1 LRAIFDEGTV
11 AGLDDGQLL
20 ERFASRRG
28 AAAEAAFAALVE
40 RHGPMVL
47 RACRAILRDDHDA
60 HDAFQATFL
69 ALVRRGGTLWV
80 RDSLAPWLH
89 RVARRLAIRAKAA
102 SRRRAEVERGAAA
115 LSRVLHEIE
124 PPDDRAAIVHEE
136 IDNLPATFRR
146 PVVLC
151 DLEGRSYDDAAAL
164 LGCPVGTVK
173 SRLARGRSR
182 LKSRLERRGLAP
194 AFALPAASAARAA
207 IPESLVA
214 ATARGAASL
223 IAGQGAVG
231 AVPAAVLALWRSER
245 RSVFMIKLKAAA
257 ILAVG
262 CVLVGAGAYQGAGA
276 RPSDPDQAGTKV
288 AAAPKPA
295 EARDAKPAASI
306 SAPHAGDLDEEV
318 KKILQVAE
326 IAGGALAV
334 QHRVKL
340 IEEEMVALSKFLK
353 EHNFGIPDPAREP
366 AEQERIAEACEAAE
380 KKVKDLT
387 SELAALGAAGTAAEL
402 VQARY
407 QSQIRKVAGD
417 DAPPPPDLDRRLKD
431 VEQKLDRVLKAL
443 EARSA
448 AEPH

>member
-1 LRAIFDEGTV
+1 LRAVFDEGTV

-20 ERFASRRG
+20 ERFARRRG

-89 RVARRLAIRAKAA
+89 RVARRVAIRAKTSA
-102 SRRRAEVERGAAA
+102 RRRAEVERGAAA
-115 LSRVLHEIE
+115 LARDREEAEL
-124 PPDDRAAIVHEE
+124 PDDRAAIVHEE
-136 IDNLPATFRR
+136 VDNLPATFRR

-182 LKSRLERRGLAP
+182 LKARLERRGLAP
-194 AFALPAASAARAA
+194 AVVLPAATAAKAA
-207 IPESLVA
+207 MPESLVA
-214 ATARGAASL
+214 ETARAAACL
-223 IAGQGAVG
+223 IAGQGAAG

-245 RSVFMIKLKAAA
+245 RSVTMIKLKAAA

-262 CVLVGAGAYQGAGA
+262 CVLVGAGAYRGAGA
-276 RPSDPDQAGTKV
+276 RPSDSPKAKAEV
-288 AAAPKPA
+288 AEEPRPAEVKTPKPA
-295 EARDAKPAASI
+295 PAKKAEPAAG
-306 SAPHAGDLDEEV
+306 AVDEEV
-318 KKILQVAE
+318 HELRAMTE
-326 IAGGALAV
+326 IAGAAFAAEP
-334 QHRVKL
+334 RVKL
-340 IEEEMVALSKFLK
+340 IEEEIAALSTFLK
-353 EHNFGIPDPAREP
+353 EHNYGILDPAREP
-366 AEQERIAEACEAAE
+366 SEQERIVKACDDAE
-380 KKVKDLT
+380 KKVDELTKDLADLRAT
-387 SELAALGAAGTAAEL
+387 QAAAEL
-402 VQARY
+402 IGAQL
-407 QSQIRKVAGD
+407 QMKFQKPG
-417 DAPPPPDLDRRLKD
+417 DAPPPPDLDKRLKD
-431 VEQKLDRVLKAL
+431 VEQKLDRVLRAL

-448 AEPH
+448 AEAR